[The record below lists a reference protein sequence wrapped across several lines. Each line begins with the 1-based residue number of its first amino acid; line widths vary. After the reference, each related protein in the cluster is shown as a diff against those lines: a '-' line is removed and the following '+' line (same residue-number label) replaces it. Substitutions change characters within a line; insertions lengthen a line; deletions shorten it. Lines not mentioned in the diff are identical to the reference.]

1 LWDNFKN
8 TLKENK
14 GIFSIGFG
22 ESAGKFISAIF
33 WFLLAGILGPEKY
46 GEIHY
51 LLAIAGM
58 AQIFALIATSQTM
71 TVYTAKNVKIES
83 TLILISMIAGSLAFI
98 VIVVNFLMTDVAF
111 LVLAFIIFEL
121 SNGILL
127 GRRQYS
133 VYSKYF
139 LLQKILLFI
148 LGIGFFYQFGFEGII
163 IGMALSY
170 VPYLLIIT
178 KEIKKT
184 KINFSLL
191 KPRKGFII
199 NNYATVLSGSFA
211 SQIDKFIIVPILGFA
226 ILGEYALSMQILVV
240 LSIGNGI
247 IFKYLL
253 PQDSIGIKNKSL
265 KKIAIV
271 FSIMIAC
278 FGAIVLPFI
287 IPSIFPEYEE
297 TVDAIKILSWT
308 VIPEML
314 ILIYTSKLLG
324 LEKSKFVLISN
335 IISTTILIAGMII
348 LGPIFGVLG
357 IVTMVLLSTCIQL
370 LILIIGKREAEG
382 KINYEKN

>member
-1 LWDNFKN
+1 MWDNFKN

-148 LGIGFFYQFGFEGII
+148 LVILRKCTRYCIK
-163 IGMALSY
+163 
-170 VPYLLIIT
+170 IT
-178 KEIKKT
+178 KT
-184 KINFSLL
+184 
-191 KPRKGFII
+191 
-199 NNYATVLSGSFA
+199 
-211 SQIDKFIIVPILGFA
+211 
-226 ILGEYALSMQILVV
+226 
-240 LSIGNGI
+240 
-247 IFKYLL
+247 
-253 PQDSIGIKNKSL
+253 
-265 KKIAIV
+265 
-271 FSIMIAC
+271 
-278 FGAIVLPFI
+278 
-287 IPSIFPEYEE
+287 
-297 TVDAIKILSWT
+297 
-308 VIPEML
+308 
-314 ILIYTSKLLG
+314 YT
-324 LEKSKFVLISN
+324 I
-335 IISTTILIAGMII
+335 
-348 LGPIFGVLG
+348 
-357 IVTMVLLSTCIQL
+357 
-370 LILIIGKREAEG
+370 
-382 KINYEKN
+382 